1 MGIFTTYGIPEES
14 LKPSAPYKLEPK
26 DEEKEQ
32 PTEELKKQVEKLK
45 NKEEIESFIKKGEE
59 VLKALKKELGE

>member
-1 MGIFTTYGIPEES
+1 MGIFTTYDVPKEA

-26 DEEKEQ
+26 EMETEQ

>member
-1 MGIFTTYGIPEES
+1 MGIFTTYNVPEES

-26 DEEKEQ
+26 EMETEQ
-32 PTEELKKQVEKLK
+32 PTDELKKQVEKLK

>member
-1 MGIFTTYGIPEES
+1 MGIFTTYDVPKES
-14 LKPSAPYKLEPK
+14 LKPSVPYKLEPK

-45 NKEEIESFIKKGEE
+45 KEVE
-59 VLKALKKELGE
+59 LLKKEQENK